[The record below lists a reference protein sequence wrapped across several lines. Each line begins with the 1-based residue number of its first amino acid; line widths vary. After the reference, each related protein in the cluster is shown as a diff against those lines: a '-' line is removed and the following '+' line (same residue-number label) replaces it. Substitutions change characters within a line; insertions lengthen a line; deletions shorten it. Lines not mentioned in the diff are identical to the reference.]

1 MLDIFLIGACQWSE
15 LFIYFGSFALWAL
28 KFHFFGGR
36 LIANKRLPINDDC
49 QKN

>member
-1 MLDIFLIGACQWSE
+1 MLDIFLLGACRWSKF
-15 LFIYFGSFALWAL
+15 FIYFGSFALWAL
-28 KFHFFGGR
+28 KFHFFGGL